1 MSNQHAIETRYALSK
16 QLPDIRL
23 RGLVAATAYGELVL
37 SASESKAVAK
47 AIELALIKRLSKLE
61 GGAEN

>member
-1 MSNQHAIETRYALSK
+1 MTAQQINETRYALSK

-37 SASESKAVAK
+37 SATESKAVAN
-47 AIELALIKRLSKLE
+47 AIERTLMKRLTKLE
-61 GGAEN
+61 GGAA

>member
-1 MSNQHAIETRYALSK
+1 MNTQQINETRYAISK

-37 SASESKAVAK
+37 SATESKAVAK
-47 AIELALIKRLSKLE
+47 AIERTLTKRFTKIE
-61 GGAEN
+61 GGAA

>member
-1 MSNQHAIETRYALSK
+1 MTAQQINETRYALSK

-37 SASESKAVAK
+37 SATETKAVAN
-47 AIELALIKRLSKLE
+47 AIERTLMKRLTKLE
-61 GGAEN
+61 GGAA

>member
-1 MSNQHAIETRYALSK
+1 MTTQQINETRYAISK

-37 SASESKAVAK
+37 SATESKTVAN
-47 AIELALIKRLSKLE
+47 AIERTLMKRLTKLE
-61 GGAEN
+61 GGAA

>member
-1 MSNQHAIETRYALSK
+1 MNTQQINETRYAISK

-37 SASESKAVAK
+37 SATESKAVAN
-47 AIELALIKRLSKLE
+47 AIERMLMKRLAKLE
-61 GGAEN
+61 GGAA

>member
-1 MSNQHAIETRYALSK
+1 MNTQQINETRYAISK

-37 SASESKAVAK
+37 SATESKAVAN
-47 AIELALIKRLSKLE
+47 AIERTLMKRLAKLE
-61 GGAEN
+61 GGAA